1 MKIFGLGL
9 PEFLTLMVPLIA
21 FFICGLIAK
30 GIGKKKGYGSVLSF
44 CAGFFLTIL
53 GIVIMAVVPDKSGK
67 EKVVTS
73 ADALL
78 KYKQLLDAGAIS
90 QEEFETKKKELM
102 TDGK

>member
-21 FFICGLIAK
+21 FVICGLIAK

-44 CAGFFLTIL
+44 CSGFFLTIL

-67 EKVVTS
+67 EKAATS

-90 QEEFETKKKELM
+90 QDEFDAKKKELM
-102 TDGK
+102 ASRK